1 MRQFK
6 NTKKIT
12 ERNNISVNNYL
23 KEVNRYPMA
32 TVDEEVTLAQRIRQ
46 GGKEADKARKRL
58 VEANLRFVISVANQY
73 HQPNMDLSDLISEG
87 NIGLIKAAELFDETR
102 GFKFISYAVWWIRQS
117 ISSAICENGRA
128 IRLPLNQQALL
139 NKYFILMNKTIQKDQ
154 REPTPAEFAEFA
166 DISEY
171 KASMLIEQNYKTLSM
186 DAPLSEDTG
195 TSIGDL
201 VSSGSKTDEP
211 LDKESLHQ
219 DIAAILNHILTA
231 KEREIILR
239 SFGIGCKEEGL
250 EDIGVSLGL
259 SRERV
264 RQIIAKLLRAFPEN
278 LDEDNSDLIY
288 WFTTYNFLKYPLFK
302 KDGHFRDLTF

>member
-32 TVDEEVTLAQRIRQ
+32 TVDEEVILAQKIRQ

-195 TSIGDL
+195 TSVGDL
-201 VSSGSKTDEP
+201 VPSRDRTDDS

-219 DIAAILNHILTA
+219 DIAAILNHILTT

-264 RQIIAKLLRAFPEN
+264 RQIRDKALRTIRRSNKIGRLAQY
-278 LDEDNSDLIY
+278 I
-288 WFTTYNFLKYPLFK
+288 
-302 KDGHFRDLTF
+302 

>member
-23 KEVNRYPMA
+23 KEVSRYPMV
-32 TVDEEVTLAQRIRQ
+32 TVDEEVILAQKIRQ
-46 GGKEADKARKRL
+46 GGKEADKARQRL

-73 HQPNMDLSDLISEG
+73 HQSNMDLSDLISEG
-87 NIGLIKAAELFDETR
+87 NIGLIKAAERFDDTR

-128 IRLPLNQQALL
+128 IRLPVNQQALL
-139 NKYFILMNKTIQKDQ
+139 NKYFILMNETMQKEQ
-154 REPTPAEFAEFA
+154 REPTIAEFADFA

-171 KASMLIEQNYKTLSM
+171 KASMVIEQTDKTLSM
-186 DAPLSEDTG
+186 DAPLSEDTN

-201 VSSGSKTDEP
+201 VFSGSKTDES

-219 DIAAILNHILTA
+219 DMGAILSHILSV
-231 KEREIILR
+231 KEREILMR
-239 SFGIGCKEEGL
+239 SFGINCKEEGL
-250 EDIGVSLGL
+250 EEIGFSLGL

-264 RQIIAKLLRAFPEN
+264 RQIREKA
-278 LDEDNSDLIY
+278 
-288 WFTTYNFLKYPLFK
+288 LKRIRRSNKIGILAQYI
-302 KDGHFRDLTF
+302 R

>member
-46 GGKEADKARKRL
+46 GGKEADKARQRL
-58 VEANLRFVISVANQY
+58 IEANLRFVISVANQY

-87 NIGLIKAAELFDETR
+87 NIGLIKAAELFDDTR

-139 NKYFILMNKTIQKDQ
+139 SKYFILMNKTIQKEQ
-154 REPTPAEFAEFA
+154 REPTTAEFAEFA

-171 KASMLIEQNYKTLSM
+171 KASMLIEQNHKTLSM
-186 DAPLSEDTG
+186 DAPLSEDTE
-195 TSIGDL
+195 TSVGDL
-201 VSSGSKTDEP
+201 VPSRYRTDDS

-250 EDIGVSLGL
+250 EEIGFSLGL

-264 RQIIAKLLRAFPEN
+264 RQIREKALCKIRRSNKVGILAQYIR
-278 LDEDNSDLIY
+278 
-288 WFTTYNFLKYPLFK
+288 
-302 KDGHFRDLTF
+302 

>member
-46 GGKEADKARKRL
+46 GGKEADKARQRL
-58 VEANLRFVISVANQY
+58 IEANLRFVISVANQY

-87 NIGLIKAAELFDETR
+87 NIGLIKAAELFDDTR

-139 NKYFILMNKTIQKDQ
+139 SKYFILMNKTIQKEQ
-154 REPTPAEFAEFA
+154 REPTTAEFAEFA

-171 KASMLIEQNYKTLSM
+171 KASMLIEQNHKTLSM
-186 DAPLSEDTG
+186 DAPLSEDTE
-195 TSIGDL
+195 TSVGDL
-201 VSSGSKTDEP
+201 VPSRYRTDDS

-239 SFGIGCKEEGL
+239 SFGIGCKEKGL
-250 EDIGVSLGL
+250 EEIGFSLGL

-264 RQIIAKLLRAFPEN
+264 RQIREKALCKIRRSNKIGILAQYIR
-278 LDEDNSDLIY
+278 
-288 WFTTYNFLKYPLFK
+288 
-302 KDGHFRDLTF
+302 

>member
-12 ERNNISVNNYL
+12 ERNNISVNKYL
-23 KEVNRYPMA
+23 KEVNRYPMV
-32 TVDEEVTLAQRIRQ
+32 TVDEEVILAQKIRQ

-117 ISSAICENGRA
+117 ISSAICENGRT

-195 TSIGDL
+195 TSVGDL
-201 VSSGSKTDEP
+201 VPSHYRTDDS

-264 RQIIAKLLRAFPEN
+264 RQIREKALRTIRRSNKIGRLAQY
-278 LDEDNSDLIY
+278 I
-288 WFTTYNFLKYPLFK
+288 
-302 KDGHFRDLTF
+302 

>member
-32 TVDEEVTLAQRIRQ
+32 TVDEEETLAQRIRQ
-46 GGKEADKARKRL
+46 GGKEADKARQRL
-58 VEANLRFVISVANQY
+58 IEANLRFVISVANQY
-73 HQPNMDLSDLISEG
+73 HQSNMDLSDLISEG
-87 NIGLIKAAELFDETR
+87 NIGLIKAAELFDDTR

-171 KASMLIEQNYKTLSM
+171 KASMLIEQNYMTLSM
-186 DAPLSEDTG
+186 DAPLSEDTD
-195 TSIGDL
+195 TSVGDL
-201 VSSGSKTDEP
+201 VPSRYRTDDS

-250 EDIGVSLGL
+250 EEIGFSLGL

-264 RQIIAKLLRAFPEN
+264 RQIREKALRTIRRSN
-278 LDEDNSDLIY
+278 KIGRLVQYI
-288 WFTTYNFLKYPLFK
+288 
-302 KDGHFRDLTF
+302 

>member
-87 NIGLIKAAELFDETR
+87 NIGLIKAAERFDETR

-171 KASMLIEQNYKTLSM
+171 KASMLIEQNHKTLSM
-186 DAPLSEDTG
+186 DAPLSEDTD

-219 DIAAILNHILTA
+219 DMTAILNHILSA
-231 KEREIILR
+231 KEKEILMR
-239 SFGIGCKEEGL
+239 SFGINCKEEGL
-250 EDIGVSLGL
+250 EEIGFAFGL

-264 RQIIAKLLRAFPEN
+264 RQIREKALCKIRRSNKIGILAQY
-278 LDEDNSDLIY
+278 I
-288 WFTTYNFLKYPLFK
+288 
-302 KDGHFRDLTF
+302 

>member
-6 NTKKIT
+6 TTKNIT
-12 ERNNISVNNYL
+12 ERSNISVNNYL

-139 NKYFILMNKTIQKDQ
+139 NKYFILMNKTIQNDQ

-166 DISEY
+166 DITEY

-186 DAPLSEDTG
+186 DAPLSEDTD
-195 TSIGDL
+195 TSVGDL
-201 VSSGSKTDEP
+201 VPSPYRTDDS

-250 EDIGVSLGL
+250 EEIGVSLGL

-264 RQIIAKLLRAFPEN
+264 RQIREKALRTIRRSNKIGRLAQY
-278 LDEDNSDLIY
+278 I
-288 WFTTYNFLKYPLFK
+288 
-302 KDGHFRDLTF
+302 

>member
-1 MRQFK
+1 MRQLKTTK
-6 NTKKIT
+6 NIT
-12 ERNNISVNNYL
+12 ERSNISVNNYL

-73 HQPNMDLSDLISEG
+73 HQSNMDLSDLISEG

-128 IRLPLNQQALL
+128 IRLPLNQKALL

-166 DISEY
+166 DITEY
-171 KASMLIEQNYKTLSM
+171 NASMLIEQNYKTLSM
-186 DAPLSEDTG
+186 DDPLSEDTD
-195 TSIGDL
+195 TSVGDL
-201 VSSGSKTDEP
+201 VPSPYRTDDS

-250 EDIGVSLGL
+250 EEIGVSLGL

-264 RQIIAKLLRAFPEN
+264 RQIREKALRTIRRSNKIGRLAQY
-278 LDEDNSDLIY
+278 I
-288 WFTTYNFLKYPLFK
+288 
-302 KDGHFRDLTF
+302 

>member
-12 ERNNISVNNYL
+12 ERNNISVNKYL

-32 TVDEEVTLAQRIRQ
+32 TVDEEVTLAQRIKQ

-154 REPTPAEFAEFA
+154 REPTPSEFAGFA

-171 KASMLIEQNYKTLSM
+171 KASMLIEQNYMTLSM
-186 DAPLSEDTG
+186 DAPLSEDTD
-195 TSIGDL
+195 TSVGDL
-201 VSSGSKTDEP
+201 VPSRYRTDDS

-250 EDIGVSLGL
+250 EEIGFSLGL

-264 RQIIAKLLRAFPEN
+264 RQIREKALRTIRRSNKIGRLAQY
-278 LDEDNSDLIY
+278 I
-288 WFTTYNFLKYPLFK
+288 
-302 KDGHFRDLTF
+302 

>member
-46 GGKEADKARKRL
+46 GGKEADKAHKRL

-87 NIGLIKAAELFDETR
+87 NIGLIKAAELFDDTR

-128 IRLPLNQQALL
+128 IKLPLNQQALL
-139 NKYFILMNKTIQKDQ
+139 SKYFILMNKTIQKDQ
-154 REPTPAEFAEFA
+154 REPTPTEFAEFA

-171 KASMLIEQNYKTLSM
+171 KASMLIEQNHKTLSM
-186 DAPLSEDTG
+186 DAPLSEDTE
-195 TSIGDL
+195 TSVGDL
-201 VSSGSKTDEP
+201 VPSRYRTDDS

-250 EDIGVSLGL
+250 EEIGFSLGL

-264 RQIIAKLLRAFPEN
+264 RQIREKALCKIRRSNKIGILAQYIR
-278 LDEDNSDLIY
+278 
-288 WFTTYNFLKYPLFK
+288 
-302 KDGHFRDLTF
+302 

>member
-46 GGKEADKARKRL
+46 GGKEADKARQRL
-58 VEANLRFVISVANQY
+58 IEANLRFVISVANQY
-73 HQPNMDLSDLISEG
+73 HQSNMDLSDLISEG
-87 NIGLIKAAELFDETR
+87 NIGLIKAAELFDDTR

-186 DAPLSEDTG
+186 DAPLSEDTD
-195 TSIGDL
+195 TSVGDL
-201 VSSGSKTDEP
+201 VPSRYRTDDS

-231 KEREIILR
+231 KEREILSR

-250 EDIGVSLGL
+250 EDIGISLGL

-264 RQIIAKLLRAFPEN
+264 RQIREKALRTIRRSNKIGRLAQY
-278 LDEDNSDLIY
+278 I
-288 WFTTYNFLKYPLFK
+288 
-302 KDGHFRDLTF
+302 

>member
-6 NTKKIT
+6 NTKNII
-12 ERNNISVNNYL
+12 ERSNISVNNYL
-23 KEVNRYPMA
+23 KEVSRYPMA
-32 TVDEEVTLAQRIRQ
+32 TVDEEVILAQKIRQ
-46 GGKEADKARKRL
+46 GGKEADKARQRL

-73 HQPNMDLSDLISEG
+73 HQPDMDLSDLISEG
-87 NIGLIKAAELFDETR
+87 NIGLIKAAERFDDTR

-117 ISSAICENGRA
+117 ISSAICENGRI
-128 IRLPLNQQALL
+128 IRLPLNQQALI
-139 NKYFILMNKTIQKDQ
+139 NMYSILLKETMQTEHRKPTI
-154 REPTPAEFAEFA
+154 AEFAEFA
-166 DISEY
+166 NISEN
-171 KASMLIEQNYKTLSM
+171 KASILIEQTNKTLSM
-186 DAPLSEDTG
+186 DAPLSEDTD

-201 VSSGSKTDEP
+201 VSSGSKTDES

-219 DIAAILNHILTA
+219 DMTAILNHILSA

-264 RQIIAKLLRAFPEN
+264 RQIREKALRTIRRSNKIGILAQY
-278 LDEDNSDLIY
+278 I
-288 WFTTYNFLKYPLFK
+288 
-302 KDGHFRDLTF
+302 

>member
-12 ERNNISVNNYL
+12 ERSNISVNKYL
-23 KEVNRYPMA
+23 KEVNRYPMV
-32 TVDEEVTLAQRIRQ
+32 TVDEEVILAQKIRQ

-128 IRLPLNQQALL
+128 IRLPLNQKALL

-166 DISEY
+166 DITEY
-171 KASMLIEQNYKTLSM
+171 NASMLIEQNYKTLSM
-186 DAPLSEDTG
+186 DDPLSEDTD
-195 TSIGDL
+195 TSVGDL
-201 VSSGSKTDEP
+201 VPSPYRTDDS

-264 RQIIAKLLRAFPEN
+264 RQIREKALRTIRRSNKIGRLAQY
-278 LDEDNSDLIY
+278 I
-288 WFTTYNFLKYPLFK
+288 
-302 KDGHFRDLTF
+302 

>member
-6 NTKKIT
+6 NTKKST

-46 GGKEADKARKRL
+46 GGKEADKARQRL
-58 VEANLRFVISVANQY
+58 IEANLRFVISVANQY

-87 NIGLIKAAELFDETR
+87 NIGLIKAAELFDDTR

-117 ISSAICENGRA
+117 IFSAICENGRA
-128 IRLPLNQQALL
+128 IRLPRNQQALL
-139 NKYFILMNKTIQKDQ
+139 SKYFILMNKTIQKEQ
-154 REPTPAEFAEFA
+154 REPTTAEFAEFA

-171 KASMLIEQNYKTLSM
+171 KASMLIEQNHKTLSM
-186 DAPLSEDTG
+186 DAPLSEDTE
-195 TSIGDL
+195 TSVGDL
-201 VSSGSKTDEP
+201 VPSRYRTDDS

-250 EDIGVSLGL
+250 EEIGFSLGL

-264 RQIIAKLLRAFPEN
+264 RQIREKALRTIRRSQKIGRLAQY
-278 LDEDNSDLIY
+278 I
-288 WFTTYNFLKYPLFK
+288 
-302 KDGHFRDLTF
+302 

>member
-12 ERNNISVNNYL
+12 ERNNISVNKYL
-23 KEVNRYPMA
+23 KEVNRYPMV
-32 TVDEEVTLAQRIRQ
+32 TVDEEVILAQKIRQ

-117 ISSAICENGRA
+117 ISSAICENGRT

-139 NKYFILMNKTIQKDQ
+139 SKYFILMNKTIQKNE
-154 REPTPAEFAEFA
+154 RAPTPAEFAEFA

-195 TSIGDL
+195 TSVGDL
-201 VSSGSKTDEP
+201 VPSRDRTDDS

-264 RQIIAKLLRAFPEN
+264 RQIREKALRTIRRSNKIGRLAQY
-278 LDEDNSDLIY
+278 I
-288 WFTTYNFLKYPLFK
+288 
-302 KDGHFRDLTF
+302 

>member
-46 GGKEADKARKRL
+46 GGKEADKARQRL
-58 VEANLRFVISVANQY
+58 IEANLRFVISVANQY

-87 NIGLIKAAELFDETR
+87 NIGLIKAAELFDDTR

-139 NKYFILMNKTIQKDQ
+139 NKYFILMNKTIQKEQ
-154 REPTPAEFAEFA
+154 REPTTAEFAEFA

-171 KASMLIEQNYKTLSM
+171 KASMLIEQNHKTLSM
-186 DAPLSEDTG
+186 DAPLSEDTE
-195 TSIGDL
+195 TSVGDL
-201 VSSGSKTDEP
+201 VPSRYRTDDS

-250 EDIGVSLGL
+250 EEIGVSLGL

-264 RQIIAKLLRAFPEN
+264 RQIREKALRTIRCSNKIRILAQY
-278 LDEDNSDLIY
+278 I
-288 WFTTYNFLKYPLFK
+288 
-302 KDGHFRDLTF
+302 R

>member
-46 GGKEADKARKRL
+46 GGKEADKARQRL
-58 VEANLRFVISVANQY
+58 IEANLRFVISVANQY

-87 NIGLIKAAELFDETR
+87 NIGLIKAAELFDDTR
-102 GFKFISYAVWWIRQS
+102 GFKFISYAVWWMRQS

-139 NKYFILMNKTIQKDQ
+139 SKYFILMNKTIQKEQ
-154 REPTPAEFAEFA
+154 REPTTAEFAEFA

-171 KASMLIEQNYKTLSM
+171 KASMLIEQNHKTLSM
-186 DAPLSEDTG
+186 DAPLSEDTE
-195 TSIGDL
+195 TSVGDL
-201 VSSGSKTDEP
+201 VPSRYRTDDS

-250 EDIGVSLGL
+250 EEIGFSLGL

-264 RQIIAKLLRAFPEN
+264 RQIREKALCKIRRSNKIGILAQYIR
-278 LDEDNSDLIY
+278 
-288 WFTTYNFLKYPLFK
+288 
-302 KDGHFRDLTF
+302 

>member
-32 TVDEEVTLAQRIRQ
+32 TVDEEVTLAQKIKQ
-46 GGKEADKARKRL
+46 GGKEAEEASQRL
-58 VEANLRFVISVANQY
+58 IEANLRFVISVANQY
-73 HQPNMDLSDLISEG
+73 HQHNMDLSDLISEG
-87 NIGLIKAAELFDETR
+87 NIGLIKAAERFDDTR

-117 ISSAICENGRA
+117 ITSAICENGRI

-139 NKYFILMNKTIQKDQ
+139 NMYSILLNETMQKEQRKPTI
-154 REPTPAEFAEFA
+154 AEFA

-195 TSIGDL
+195 TSVGDL
-201 VSSGSKTDEP
+201 VPSRYRTDDS

-264 RQIIAKLLRAFPEN
+264 RQIREKALRTIRRSNKIGRLAQY
-278 LDEDNSDLIY
+278 I
-288 WFTTYNFLKYPLFK
+288 
-302 KDGHFRDLTF
+302 

>member
-6 NTKKIT
+6 NTKNIT
-12 ERNNISVNNYL
+12 ERSNISVNKYL
-23 KEVNRYPMA
+23 KEVSRYPMV
-32 TVDEEVTLAQRIRQ
+32 TVDEEVILAQKIRQ
-46 GGKEADKARKRL
+46 GGKEADKARQRL

-73 HQPNMDLSDLISEG
+73 HQHNMDLSDLISEG
-87 NIGLIKAAELFDETR
+87 NIGLIKATERFDETR

-117 ISSAICENGRA
+117 IYSTIYENGRI

-139 NKYFILMNKTIQKDQ
+139 NMYSILLKETMQMEQ
-154 REPTPAEFAEFA
+154 RKPTTAEFAEFA

-186 DAPLSEDTG
+186 DAPLSEDTD
-195 TSIGDL
+195 TSIGDF
-201 VSSGSKTDEP
+201 VSSGSKTDES

-219 DIAAILNHILTA
+219 DMTAILNHILSA

-250 EDIGVSLGL
+250 EEIGFAFGL

-264 RQIIAKLLRAFPEN
+264 RQIREKALCKIRRSNKIGILAQY
-278 LDEDNSDLIY
+278 I
-288 WFTTYNFLKYPLFK
+288 
-302 KDGHFRDLTF
+302 